1 MDAHA
6 ASDLINEFK
15 ANYTRQNLVFVHP
28 SFGGNWPEKLGFP
41 SIIPQTMFPGV
52 SIAGVLTIGK
62 TDQTSASGVPC
73 AEYRAGRGQ
82 RELDSR
88 QAQHQGRLRSAMDR
102 LNWVSY
108 GRPSGWFDFNSGLTG
123 DPQRPAG
130 TGVGMATYL
139 LGEVSGGEL
148 RVRPFFSFH
157 SWTHGSYIR
166 DDFKLTP
173 RLTLNLGMRYD
184 ISSAPVGVGQTFEF
198 RSFPRESQTKRL
210 GC

>member
-1 MDAHA
+1 MLVT
-6 ASDLINEFK
+6 ASWGMGVADSDTFARQDQRDNYNIITTWTRMLRPNLINEFK
-15 ANYTRQNLVFVHP
+15 ANYAAEPVFVHP

-52 SIAGVLTIGK
+52 SIAGVLTIGRRP
-62 TDQTSASGVPC
+62 DLRVRRAC

-88 QAQHQGRLRSAMDR
+88 QAQHQGRLRSAMDPAELGELR
-102 LNWVSY
+102 
-108 GRPSGWFDFNSGLTG
+108 RPSGWFDFNSGLTG

-148 RVRPFFSFH
+148 RVRRSSPSTRGRMAAT
-157 SWTHGSYIR
+157 SGT
-166 DDFKLTP
+166 
-173 RLTLNLGMRYD
+173 
-184 ISSAPVGVGQTFEF
+184 ISS
-198 RSFPRESQTKRL
+198 
-210 GC
+210 